1 MCTRFFID
9 KAEDEI
15 AHMIGLAEGTP
26 LMKRF
31 IEAGDPLTA
40 GGEVRPTDVV
50 PVIAPDRK
58 GKAAVY
64 PMKWG
69 FTVREHSL
77 LFNARSES
85 AASKPTFRELW
96 NSHRCVIP
104 ASYYFE
110 WKHYKDQGGK
120 DRVGKKYTIQPVDSD
135 ITWLCGL
142 YRIENDLPVFVVL
155 TRDAVGELAEIHDR
169 MPVIVPKKMV
179 GDWVRPENDP
189 SAMMRNTITDGLIMI

>member
-77 LFNARSES
+77 LFNARS
-85 AASKPTFRELW
+85 
-96 NSHRCVIP
+96 
-104 ASYYFE
+104 
-110 WKHYKDQGGK
+110 
-120 DRVGKKYTIQPVDSD
+120 
-135 ITWLCGL
+135 
-142 YRIENDLPVFVVL
+142 
-155 TRDAVGELAEIHDR
+155 
-169 MPVIVPKKMV
+169 
-179 GDWVRPENDP
+179 
-189 SAMMRNTITDGLIMI
+189 